1 MSYLPT
7 DATRRNG
14 GKKLSLLIF
23 LSASGTMH
31 HRSFLATPL
40 IVVAFGTMAQCF
52 LPWPLRSFRR
62 FATARLAESIL
73 PEFAWRA
80 REGCWRPDVRDVE
93 KISWGQPAKK
103 KRTGS
108 RGTPHRLNEE
118 ERRAFD
124 QARRNG
130 YLQVTGSAWRAQR
143 RDAPLLNS
151 YRSLCD
157 ARAKPMIVLHKLRPC
172 SYSDKLVDKLVVDLS
187 PLRLPRDYQMLELR
201 LVEVILA
208 EFGIQCE
215 SLDEILTSDGEDDD
229 EEDANELRPIYHI
242 PSHFIMWNVDRQQ
255 GKQIGKYLGNVFNTA
270 EPKSS
275 SAKKPKGNKPGK
287 GRRSGG
293 YGIG

>member
-1 MSYLPT
+1 MT
-7 DATRRNG
+7 
-14 GKKLSLLIF
+14 
-23 LSASGTMH
+23 
-31 HRSFLATPL
+31 
-40 IVVAFGTMAQCF
+40 
-52 LPWPLRSFRR
+52 
-62 FATARLAESIL
+62 
-73 PEFAWRA
+73 EFAWRA

-157 ARAKPMIVLHKLRPC
+157 ARAKPMIVLHKLRP
-172 SYSDKLVDKLVVDLS
+172 SGGGTENIDKLVVDAS

-201 LVEVILA
+201 LGQVIFA
-208 EFGIQCE
+208 EFGIKCE
-215 SLDEILTSDGEDDD
+215 SRDEDLTSDEEDDD
-229 EEDANELRPIYHI
+229 EEDEEEDANELRPIYQI
-242 PSHFIMWNVDRQQ
+242 PSHLIIWNVDRQQ
-255 GKQIGKYLGNVFNTA
+255 GKQLGKYLGSLFKTA
-270 EPKSS
+270 EPKNS
-275 SAKKPKGNKPGK
+275 SAKKPNGNKPGK

>member
-1 MSYLPT
+1 
-7 DATRRNG
+7 
-14 GKKLSLLIF
+14 
-23 LSASGTMH
+23 MH

-40 IVVAFGTMAQCF
+40 LVLAFGTMAQCF
-52 LPWPLRSFRR
+52 LARPLRSAAAVRTR
-62 FATARLAESIL
+62 CRPFATCHAESTV

-93 KISWGQPAKK
+93 KISWGQPARK

-130 YLQVTGSAWRAQR
+130 YLQVVGSAWRAQR

-157 ARAKPMIVLHKLRPC
+157 ARAKPMIVLHKLRP
-172 SYSDKLVDKLVVDLS
+172 SGGGTENIDKLVVDLS
-187 PLRLPRDYQMLELR
+187 PLRLPRDYHVLELR
-201 LVEVILA
+201 LGEVILA
-208 EFGIQCE
+208 GFGIQCE
-215 SLDEILTSDGEDDD
+215 PLEEDLMSDADDEE

-255 GKQIGKYLGNVFNTA
+255 GKQIGKYLGNLFNTA
-270 EPKSS
+270 ERKSS